1 MSQSLGPIKMMATIS
16 IPMTTK
22 NSTPHLQNPSLLKLM
37 RLTSPSL
44 PIGGY
49 SYSQGL
55 EFAISSGW
63 VHDASTASDW
73 IQGLLKNSL
82 INLDLP
88 VLKKLYEAWQESGT
102 DRVRYWNNFLSAN
115 RDAFELQEEDRQLGK
130 ALARLLVDLDL
141 EEAKPCLNPPCCG
154 FLTLYALAAVRWNIS
169 LNDAAHGFLWM
180 WAENKVL
187 CAMKLIPLGQ
197 TDGQKILSAVIET
210 ISRVINQGLDLSDE
224 DIGYTTPGQGIAS
237 ALHET
242 QYTRLFRS

>member
-1 MSQSLGPIKMMATIS
+1 LNQSLGLIKMMASIS
-16 IPMTTK
+16 IPMSTK
-22 NSTPHLQNPSLLKLM
+22 NPTSHLQNPNLLKLM

-63 VHDASTASDW
+63 VHDTSTASDW
-73 IQGLLKNSL
+73 IQGLLTNSL

-88 VLKKLYEAWQESGT
+88 VLKKIYEAWRESDT

-141 EEAKPCLNPPCCG
+141 EEAKPFLNPPYGG
-154 FLTLYALAAVRWNIS
+154 FLTLYTLAVVRWDIS

-224 DIGYTTPGQGIAS
+224 DIGYTAPGQGIAS
-237 ALHET
+237 VLHET

>member
-1 MSQSLGPIKMMATIS
+1 
-16 IPMTTK
+16 
-22 NSTPHLQNPSLLKLM
+22 M

-63 VHDASTASDW
+63 VHDTSTASDW

-88 VLKKLYEAWQESGT
+88 VLQKLYEAWQESDT

-130 ALARLLVDLDL
+130 ALARLLVDLGL
-141 EEAKPCLNPPCCG
+141 EEAKPFLNPPYGG

-169 LNDAAHGFLWM
+169 LNDAAQGFLWM

-210 ISRVINQGLDLSDE
+210 ISRVINARVGF
-224 DIGYTTPGQGIAS
+224 T
-237 ALHET
+237 
-242 QYTRLFRS
+242 

>member
-1 MSQSLGPIKMMATIS
+1 
-16 IPMTTK
+16 
-22 NSTPHLQNPSLLKLM
+22 
-37 RLTSPSL
+37 
-44 PIGGY
+44 
-49 SYSQGL
+49 L
-55 EFAISSGW
+55 EFAISTGW
-63 VHDASTASDW
+63 VHDTSTASDW

-88 VLKKLYEAWQESGT
+88 VLQKLYEAWQESDT

-130 ALARLLVDLDL
+130 ALARLLVDLNL
-141 EEAKPCLNPPCCG
+141 EEAKPFLNPPYCG
-154 FLTLYALAAVRWNIS
+154 FLTLYGLAVVRWNIS

-210 ISRVINQGLDLSDE
+210 ISRVVNQGLDISDE
-224 DIGYTTPGQGIAS
+224 DIGYTAPGQGIAS

>member
-1 MSQSLGPIKMMATIS
+1 LNQSLGLIKMMASIS
-16 IPMTTK
+16 IPMSTK
-22 NSTPHLQNPSLLKLM
+22 NPTSHLQNPNLLKLM

-63 VHDASTASDW
+63 VNDTSTASDW
-73 IQGLLKNSL
+73 IQGLLTNSL

-88 VLKKLYEAWQESGT
+88 VLKKIYEAWRESDT

-141 EEAKPCLNPPCCG
+141 EEAKPFLNPPYGG
-154 FLTLYALAAVRWNIS
+154 FLTLYTLAVVRWDIS

-224 DIGYTTPGQGIAS
+224 DIGYTAPGQGIAS
-237 ALHET
+237 VLHET

>member
-1 MSQSLGPIKMMATIS
+1 MSTN
-16 IPMTTK
+16 
-22 NSTPHLQNPSLLKLM
+22 NSAPHLQNPSLLKLM

-63 VHDASTASDW
+63 VQNASTASDW

-141 EEAKPCLNPPCCG
+141 DEAKPFLNPPYCA
-154 FLTLYALAAVRWNIS
+154 FLTSYALAAVRWNIS

-210 ISRVINQGLDLSDE
+210 ISHVIMRGLDLPDE
-224 DIGYTTPGQGIAS
+224 DIGYTTPAQGIAS

>member
-1 MSQSLGPIKMMATIS
+1 LSQSPGLIKMMGTII
-16 IPMTTK
+16 IPMSTN
-22 NSTPHLQNPSLLKLM
+22 NSAPHLQNPSLLKLM

-55 EFAISSGW
+55 EFAISAGW
-63 VHDASTASDW
+63 VHDTSTASDW
-73 IQGLLKNSL
+73 IQGLLTNSL
-82 INLDLP
+82 INLYLP
-88 VLKKLYEAWQESGT
+88 VLQKLYEAWQASDM

-130 ALARLLVDLDL
+130 ALARLLVNLGL
-141 EEAKPCLNPPCCG
+141 EEAKPFLNPPHCG
-154 FLTLYALAAVRWNIS
+154 FLTLYTLAAVRWNIS
-169 LNDAAHGFLWM
+169 LNNAAHGFLWM

-210 ISRVINQGLDLSDE
+210 ISRVVNQGLDLPDE
-224 DIGYTTPGQGIAS
+224 DIGYTAPGQGIAS

>member
-1 MSQSLGPIKMMATIS
+1 MS
-16 IPMTTK
+16 TK
-22 NSTPHLQNPSLLKLM
+22 NSTSHLQNPSLLKLM

-63 VHDASTASDW
+63 VHNASTASDW

-141 EEAKPCLNPPCCG
+141 DEAKPFLNPPYCA
-154 FLTLYALAAVRWNIS
+154 FLTSYALAAVRWNIS

-187 CAMKLIPLGQ
+187 CAIKLIPLGQ

-210 ISRVINQGLDLSDE
+210 ISHVIMRGLDLPDD
-224 DIGYTTPGQGIAS
+224 DIGYTTPAQGIAS

>member
-1 MSQSLGPIKMMATIS
+1 MMGSIG
-16 IPMTTK
+16 IPMKT
-22 NSTPHLQNPSLLKLM
+22 NNAMSHLQNPSLLKLI

-63 VHDASTASDW
+63 VHDVSTASDW
-73 IQGLLKNSL
+73 IQGLLKSSL
-82 INLDLP
+82 INLDIP
-88 VLKKLYEAWQESGT
+88 VLKNLYEAWQEPAL
-102 DRVRYWNNFLSAN
+102 DRVNYWNEFLSAS

-130 ALARLLVDLDL
+130 ALARLLVDLDFD
-141 EEAKPCLNPPCCG
+141 EAKPFLKPPYGG
-154 FLTLYALAAVRWNIS
+154 FLTLYSLATVRWNIS
-169 LNDAAHGFLWM
+169 LSDAASGFLWM

-187 CAMKLIPLGQ
+187 CAMKIIPLGQ

-210 ISRVINQGLDLSDE
+210 ISNVVVQGLGLPE
-224 DIGYTTPGQGIAS
+224 DAIGYTAPGQGIAS
-237 ALHET
+237 ALHES